1 METNKVDFNDKNFV
15 ESIIAA
21 SDAVEQTSQWTNQ
34 IGVAQSNLGSGGLNQ
49 NSYSYSQTYPV
60 ADGTQIYP
68 VADGSWI
75 TIDSINT
82 NTIKEKINN
91 LIKDVDEDIDKII
104 NLIKQKPANTGI
116 YNSPLQNL
124 MGRKEAYIQI
134 LKELGENN

>member
-34 IGVAQSNLGSGGLNQ
+34 IGVAQSNLGSGGLSNLGSGGLNQ
-49 NSYSYSQTYPV
+49 NSYSYSYSQT
-60 ADGTQIYP
+60 YP

-75 TIDSINT
+75 TIDSI

>member
-15 ESIIAA
+15 ESIIEA

-34 IGVAQSNLGSGGLNQ
+34 IGVAQSNLGSGGLSNLGSSGLNQ
-49 NSYSYSQTYPV
+49 NGYSYSQTYH
-60 ADGTQIYP
+60 I
-68 VADGSWI
+68 ADGSWL
-75 TIDSINT
+75 TIDST
-82 NTIKEKINN
+82 NSIKEKINN

>member
-15 ESIIAA
+15 ESITKASNIADQ
-21 SDAVEQTSQWTNQ
+21 SSQWTNQ
-34 IGVAQSNLGSGGLNQ
+34 IGVAQSNLGIGGLSNLGSSGLNQ
-49 NSYSYSQTYPV
+49 NSYSYS
-60 ADGTQIYP
+60 QIYP

-75 TIDSINT
+75 TIDSI

>member
-34 IGVAQSNLGSGGLNQ
+34 IGVAQSNLGSGGLSNLGSGGLNQ
-49 NSYSYSQTYPV
+49 NGYSYS
-60 ADGTQIYP
+60 QIYP

-75 TIDSINT
+75 TIDST